1 MFCNVCSVGSLL
13 VLTNI
18 YVPATVYD
26 LHRYTLK
33 ATFHPNEP
41 AWADV
46 FKSAQSSCP
55 NVLQLIDLLLSLPA
69 SSADCERGFSLTKVI
84 KSDFRSRLRDT
95 TVTNLVKIQ
104 LHSPDIEDFDPM
116 PAIHRWKG
124 KCKRRRSDCSNSDAS
139 NTE

>member
-1 MFCNVCSVGSLL
+1 M
-13 VLTNI
+13 LTNI

-55 NVLQLIDLLLSLPA
+55 NVLQLIALLLSLPA

-124 KCKRRRSDCSNSDAS
+124 NANVGDLIAATPMLQTQSQIMIMKCRPCI
-139 NTE
+139 